1 MVGSRTAVMH
11 VAVVVVG
18 SFVVV
23 IVVVVIMAAN
33 EDALFCYEV

>member
-18 SFVVV
+18 FFVVV
-23 IVVVVIMAAN
+23 IVVVIMAAN